1 MRSLNNVKQKLP
13 RLLVLIGLTLA
24 AIYIAWFAGKY
35 VSNFLNQ
42 ENSIIYGDYSS
53 YINKKPALY
62 VVKGCPACVR
72 AKAYIAKYD
81 LNIEIRDIGSNSEWA
96 RDLAKFNL
104 SSVPVLIQS
113 DKITIG
119 FSESN
124 YNTLKNQFGVK

>member
-24 AIYIAWFAGKY
+24 AINIAWFAGKY

-62 VVKGCPACVR
+62 VVKGCPACDQ

-81 LNIEIRDIGSNSEWA
+81 LNIEIRDIGSNSEWV